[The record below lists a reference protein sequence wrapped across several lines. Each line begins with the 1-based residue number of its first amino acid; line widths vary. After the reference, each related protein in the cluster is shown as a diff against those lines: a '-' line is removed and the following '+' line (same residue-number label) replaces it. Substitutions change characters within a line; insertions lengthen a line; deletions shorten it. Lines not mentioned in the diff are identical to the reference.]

1 MHGFTGLPEQLTAL
15 GSLEKAMLTKKRN
28 VKAVQVQTAQQNTF
42 QSEVTIQQ
50 LCRNKAVGMKSH
62 KLCLHHCMWREE
74 KKKRC
79 VME

>member
-28 VKAVQVQTAQQNTF
+28 VNAVQVQTAQQNTF

-50 LCRNKAVGMKSH
+50 LCRNIAVGMKSH
-62 KLCLHHCMWREE
+62 KLCCAYTTACGE
-74 KKKRC
+74 KKKKRD
-79 VME
+79 V